1 MDHDLN
7 ADFYQEV
14 QSLVLELIQTPSIV
28 KTAGQLHVAQKI
40 HDYLARVPY
49 FQRFPQHLKLLPV
62 GEVSGANVM
71 ALVKGSQSLA
81 KDPGSGA
88 KDSQSSDY
96 RADRGD
102 TVILI
107 GHLDTV
113 GVEDY
118 GALKEHAFQPFQ
130 LSQRLWDVNLNPQ
143 AEEDLRSGKYLFGRG
158 ALDMKA
164 GVAIQT
170 VVTRRLA
177 ETADQFAGNVV
188 LVLTPDEEGDSQGI
202 LAALPHLGQ
211 LAAQEGLRYL
221 GVINTD
227 YTAPRFPGDKA
238 FYVYWGAV
246 GKLLPTFYVVGRE
259 THVGEAFDGFD
270 ANLLSSEL
278 MRLIDMNADLCD
290 EASGEVALPPVSLKQ
305 QDLKFEYSVQT
316 PFAAVLYFNMATHA
330 ASPGE
335 ILERFRAR
343 AVQAFD
349 NAIAYLNAQYRR
361 YCDRIE
367 HDFRP
372 LPWKSQV
379 LTYEE
384 LYRKVRGVQGGT
396 LDRSLD
402 ALAQRLGAQM
412 LNEQRH
418 SEQGSS
424 RQEDAMDERKL
435 SLAIVE
441 EVWRQSGL
449 RGPAI
454 VLFFSPP
461 YYPHIGVPEGGIM
474 AEIEAALKDDAA
486 RGEPARDAPARDA
499 PTRDSPTRDALARD
513 AQIRDAPARFY
524 AAAERMLRE
533 TVQREQLRIEKRYFY
548 PYISDMSFFGLSARI
563 PGTREFIANAPAW
576 GRGYHL
582 AVEGNEDLLLPV
594 VNLGPYGK
602 DAHKMSERVLVDYSF
617 RVVPEMVYGMLME
630 IFRGDR

>member
-1 MDHDLN
+1 
-7 ADFYQEV
+7 
-14 QSLVLELIQTPSIV
+14 
-28 KTAGQLHVAQKI
+28 
-40 HDYLARVPY
+40 
-49 FQRFPQHLKLLPV
+49 
-62 GEVSGANVM
+62 
-71 ALVKGSQSLA
+71 
-81 KDPGSGA
+81 
-88 KDSQSSDY
+88 
-96 RADRGD
+96 
-102 TVILI
+102 
-107 GHLDTV
+107 
-113 GVEDY
+113 
-118 GALKEHAFQPFQ
+118 
-130 LSQRLWDVNLNPQ
+130 
-143 AEEDLRSGKYLFGRG
+143 
-158 ALDMKA
+158 MKA
-164 GVAIQT
+164 GVAVQT

-177 ETADQFAGNVV
+177 ETVDQFAGNVV
-188 LVLTPDEEGDSQGI
+188 LVLTPDEEGDSRGI
-202 LAALPHLGQ
+202 LAALPHLRQ
-211 LAAQEGLRYL
+211 LAAQEGLHYL

-227 YTAPRFPGDKA
+227 YTAPRFPGDNS

-278 MRLIDMNADLCD
+278 MRRINMNADLCD
-290 EASGEVALPPVSLKQ
+290 EDSGEVALPPVSLKQ

-335 ILERFRAR
+335 ILDRFRAR
-343 AVQAFD
+343 AAQAFD
-349 NAIAYLNAQYRR
+349 NVIAYLNAQYRR

-402 ALAQRLGAQM
+402 ALAQRLGAQ
-412 LNEQRH
+412 EA
-418 SEQGSS
+418 
-424 RQEDAMDERKL
+424 AMDERKL

-461 YYPHIGVPEGGIM
+461 YYPHIGVPEGGTM
-474 AEIEAALKDDAA
+474 AEVEAALKDDAA
-486 RGEPARDAPARDA
+486 RGEPA
-499 PTRDSPTRDALARD
+499 
-513 AQIRDAPARFY
+513 RDAPARFY

-533 TVQREQLRIEKRYFY
+533 TVQREQLRIEKRHFY

-563 PGTREFIANAPAW
+563 PGTREFIANTPAW